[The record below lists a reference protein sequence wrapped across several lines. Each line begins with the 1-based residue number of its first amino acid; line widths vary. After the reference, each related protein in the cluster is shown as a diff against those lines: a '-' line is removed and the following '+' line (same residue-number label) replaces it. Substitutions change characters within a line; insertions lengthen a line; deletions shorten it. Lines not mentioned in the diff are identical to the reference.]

1 MCVLPAGDSARLFSG
16 HRSEHFLPSIL
27 TFCPLG
33 ILTVSL
39 SPRSV
44 SSCMRNPVVPPPD
57 RPSVSVLGITPH
69 LYLYQHDIF
78 PSTTKRKRKYETE
91 GVGHARYKSPSFRP
105 CTMFWR
111 RMAATCSACW
121 IAPAV
126 CGSVGARDALARNP
140 SRIDARAALRTLSSP
155 VFLGGKLS
163 GSYLRGGGGGGGW

>member
-1 MCVLPAGDSARLFSG
+1 MCVCLLASPRLFSG

-44 SSCMRNPVVPPPD
+44 SSCMRNPVVPPP
-57 RPSVSVLGITPH
+57 RPSTSVLGTTPH
-69 LYLYQHDIF
+69 LHQHDIF
-78 PSTTKRKRKYETE
+78 SSTTKRKRKYETE

-140 SRIDARAALRTLSSP
+140 SRIEARAALRTLSSP
-155 VFLGGKLS
+155 VVFWG
-163 GSYLRGGGGGGGW
+163 